1 MKTRIGSISVLAVA
15 VLFGLSTLSFAQTQ
29 TKTAAA
35 PAKAKTEV
43 KVAKDSSKVKKA
55 PLAHKKHAA
64 KEAKAEKK
72 AE

>member
-1 MKTRIGSISVLAVA
+1 MKTRIGSISVLAVDI
-15 VLFGLSTLSFAQTQ
+15 LFGLSTLAFSQTQ
-29 TKTAAA
+29 TKTAA